1 MYLGGH
7 CVGASALSNRQ
18 AGRHTAAVLGMGK
31 HRKAGYLPRG
41 QRGLRRDCVVP
52 TQKRARPEHSKD
64 EAGSHLGRG
73 KMREEPR
80 GKGKKGA
87 ERGCWAIPVE

>member
-52 TQKRARPEHSKD
+52 PRRE
-64 EAGSHLGRG
+64 LGQNTA
-73 KMREEPR
+73 KMRL
-80 GKGKKGA
+80 GHT
-87 ERGCWAIPVE
+87 